1 MHLSLLEIFSL
12 NIAIELFPQNKKIKM
27 KDLSLNK
34 KNANIYL
41 KSTYRQIN
49 IFDGIVMQ
57 NFNPNAEE
65 ISIGKLDV
73 YV

>member
-1 MHLSLLEIFSL
+1 M
-12 NIAIELFPQNKKIKM
+12 KWKIYHWI
-27 KDLSLNK
+27 K

-41 KSTYRQIN
+41 KSAYRQIN
-49 IFDGIVMQ
+49 IFDKIVIQ
-57 NFNPNAEE
+57 NFNPNDFAATFEE